1 MEIHRNS
8 RNGDLQ
14 RKLVALGCFFSS
26 LQLNAFVNRELNV
39 AHYPDLRS
47 VDFLLFLPYTRKLVT
62 SRGLWSPG
70 HQNSAA
76 RSKVSSYRRDE
87 IASFHPHR
95 GDPNA
100 GFRLKH
106 RLARGRKGGLE
117 ARCLCYCKIQWR
129 GPEILEHVSLREEG
143 PPLGASLEA
152 LLAPQHQ
159 RAGGLRARSADR
171 QAAWRRGRV
180 VGFRCAGSTAG
191 NFRMERAQRRAIAA
205 RVLPPRQGWSHLGIA
220 NPPETRRQA
229 HVLICGATRTS
240 GDRRR
245 NTRECQAPPAR
256 LPRPRNRQPGNGR
269 NRRHPPPAV
278 RTSVP
283 RATSARRAVACRA
296 RLPAY
301 CSGRP
306 PSLRGRKVS
315 WVYPIS
321 H

>member
-1 MEIHRNS
+1 MLRHAIPMASEMARLWVV
-8 RNGDLQ
+8 R
-14 RKLVALGCFFSS
+14 LGCVWRSEKPPISS
-26 LQLNAFVNRELNV
+26 PLDSDHRT
-39 AHYPDLRS
+39 

-62 SRGLWSPG
+62 SRELWSPG

-106 RLARGRKGGLE
+106 RLARGRKGTLE
-117 ARCLCYCKIQWR
+117 ARCLRYCEIQWR
-129 GPEILEHVSLREEG
+129 GPEILEHVSLGEKG

-159 RAGGLRARSADR
+159 RARGLRTRSANR

-229 HVLICGATRTS
+229 H
-240 GDRRR
+240 
-245 NTRECQAPPAR
+245 
-256 LPRPRNRQPGNGR
+256 
-269 NRRHPPPAV
+269 
-278 RTSVP
+278 
-283 RATSARRAVACRA
+283 
-296 RLPAY
+296 
-301 CSGRP
+301 
-306 PSLRGRKVS
+306 
-315 WVYPIS
+315 
-321 H
+321 